1 MARLRIAALG
11 WFDHQNV
18 GDEAF
23 KYALVELFPD
33 ADLTFINNIPKFQGF
48 INSCD
53 YLLIGG
59 GNIVSPEFLRGLGLV
74 QIPYSFLGIGVVSTS
89 QVGLLAGAEHVLVR
103 DQASH
108 NLVVGYRPDAL
119 LGPDLAF
126 SLTPEREEG
135 RLLLSR
141 LPGINPTRP
150 TVGVFLNDCVSARF
164 DSTILKF
171 IECEKVKLELS
182 RFLEQLQYNVL
193 FVSMSTSPP
202 DDRRISLDVLG
213 KMKHGYKHHCITNPL
228 NPLDCLNLVSALDFA
243 VTMRLHADIF
253 CTIAGVPFLDLVHH
267 DKSKGYL
274 ESLDESIL
282 STDYY
287 GLNLGVLQDKFIYL
301 EQNREDI
308 SRRLVAKAAINKSQ
322 LGVSLNNV
330 PIPQRRTDNAR

>member
-23 KYALVELFPD
+23 KYALIELFPD
-33 ADLTFINNIPKFQGF
+33 ADITFVNNIPKFQGF

-74 QIPYSFLGIGVVSTS
+74 KIPYSFIGIGVVSTS

-103 DQASH
+103 DQASY
-108 NLVVGYRPDAL
+108 NLVVGSRPDAIL
-119 LGPDLAF
+119 IPDLAF
-126 SLTPEREEG
+126 SLTPDREEG
-135 RLLLSR
+135 RVALAH
-141 LPGINPTRP
+141 LPGINPARP
-150 TVGVFLNDCVSARF
+150 TVGVFLNDCVSAKF

-171 IECEKVKLELS
+171 IECEKIKLELS
-182 RFLEQLQYNVL
+182 RFLEGLPANVL
-193 FVSMSTSPP
+193 FLPMSTLPP
-202 DDRRISLDVLG
+202 DDRRISLDVIG
-213 KMKHGYKHHCITNPL
+213 KMKNGYKYHCITESIQPL
-228 NPLDCLNLVSALDFA
+228 KCLDMVSALDFA
-243 VTMRLHADIF
+243 ITMRLHADIF

-287 GLNLGVLQDKFIYL
+287 GLNLGVLQEKFTYL
-301 EQNREDI
+301 TENREEI
-308 SRRLVAKAAINKSQ
+308 SRRLMAKAATNKSN
-322 LGVSLNNV
+322 LGVSLKNV
-330 PIPQRRTDNAR
+330 PIPRGRTDKAC